1 MQELF
6 FAPREK
12 THFLKKNEE
21 NDFWEKFGKKRHF
34 FENKKNRMISPK
46 RTIFCKTF
54 PWENLKKNYIFV
66 LQKRNF
72 FSYKNW
78 RKQFFYLNKNK
89 KSFSPRKIVQKNF
102 LKTILFCS
110 KKNSWKIE
118 ENNFA
123 QKNSKKQMNF
133 LRKKN
138 SENDLF
144 FCIKVFVC
152 KNYFLSL
159 KKILFPKKIEHINHF

>member
-1 MQELF
+1 MEELF
-6 FAPREK
+6 FAPPPPGEK
-12 THFLKKNEE
+12 THFLKKKWRKWFLRKIWKKNIIFLGIKKK
-21 NDFWEKFGKKRHF
+21 NDFA
-34 FENKKNRMISPK
+34 KKNNFLQNIS
-46 RTIFCKTF
+46 F
-54 PWENLKKNYIFV
+54 WENLKKNYIFL

-78 RKQFFYLNKNK
+78 RKRFFYLNKNK
-89 KSFSPRKIVQKNF
+89 KSFSPRKIVQKKSF

-133 LRKKN
+133 LRKKH

-144 FCIKVFVC
+144 FCI
-152 KNYFLSL
+152 
-159 KKILFPKKIEHINHF
+159 